1 MNTKIRSLIFFSVLL
16 LRTDKVLSQS
26 TYQWGILPSLN
37 LNSNLKKDWSLN
49 TKLESRQI
57 FQSGEVNGAVEGN
70 YKYVQTDLSLI
81 VAKKVGL
88 NSRVGGGY
96 LVRLKEGELFHRFIQ
111 QYNVV
116 QKLSGFRLAHRFVT
130 DQTFSAIEKPEFR
143 VRYRISSEIPLNG
156 ESVDPGEWYLKLN
169 NEYLYNTQASESDLE
184 IRVVPLLGY
193 DISKILNWETGLDY
207 RASSVF
213 KTNKQ
218 HSYWI
223 TINLY
228 IDI

>member
-1 MNTKIRSLIFFSVLL
+1 MNIKIRSLIFLSVLL
-16 LRTDKVLSQS
+16 LGTNKVLSQS

-37 LNSNLKKDWSLN
+37 VNSKLKKDWSLN

-57 FQSGEVNGAVEGN
+57 FQSGEVNGEVEGN

-81 VAKKVGL
+81 AAKKVGL

-130 DQTFSAIEKPEFR
+130 DQTFSAREKPEFR
-143 VRYRISSEIPLNG
+143 VRYRVSSEIPLNG
-156 ESVDPGEWYLKLN
+156 ESVDPGEWYFKLN
-169 NEYLYNTQASESDLE
+169 NEYLYSTQASESNLE

-193 DISKILNWETGLDY
+193 DISENLKWETGLDY
-207 RASSVF
+207 RASSVL

-218 HSYWI
+218 HSYWV
-223 TINLY
+223 TLNFY
-228 IDI
+228 IEI